1 MDKLFY
7 KRILRLALFLLVL
20 YISQAFV
27 FPRVVIRG
35 VKPLI
40 IPVAAIGVGFFGG
53 GVKGGVFGLFSG
65 ILCDVAFDSVPLFTF
80 LLPVIGMLSGLI
92 TEYYLIPG
100 LPSYLLCSLGGLLT
114 ISVFQM
120 FSFIMFKNASFSAVA
135 EAALY
140 QSLYSLIFAL
150 LLYWPSWLVSSG
162 KR

>member
-1 MDKLFY
+1 MDKLFL
-7 KRILRLALFLLVL
+7 KKILRLAFFLFVL
-20 YISQAFV
+20 YIFQAFV
-27 FPRVVIRG
+27 FTRVAVKG

-53 GVKGGVFGLFSG
+53 GVKGGVFGLFCG
-65 ILCDVAFDSVPLFTF
+65 ILCDAAFDSVPLFVF
-80 LLPVIGMLSGLI
+80 LLPVLGMFSGLI

-100 LPSYLLCSLGGLLT
+100 LPSYIICSLGGLLV

-120 FSFIMFKNASFSAVA
+120 FSFVMFKNASLAVVA

-150 LLYWPSWLVSSG
+150 LLYWPSRLVSG
-162 KR
+162 GRK